1 MNLLFKSLTIQ
12 GVTFHLTSKEV
23 VEQALQAFELSN
35 IDQNDVGY
43 IVNNE
48 VDYICQYEIP
58 KLFELENFLAF
69 YLQCII
75 DWISEDE
82 LHACFILDIHQESP
96 IFRATLNPE
105 YFECLE
111 DLAISIINKRLA
123 KLNRGITYED
133 LPFEANYLDVI
144 STEIALERIS
154 VVLKSGQIDEL
165 SDVGEF
171 DEFKAEP
178 CFVFY
183 LKD

>member
-12 GVTFHLTSKEV
+12 GITFHLTSKEAV
-23 VEQALQAFELSN
+23 REALQAFELSS

-43 IVNNE
+43 EANNR
-48 VDYICQYEIP
+48 VDYFNVQELYE
-58 KLFELENFLAF
+58 LFQLENFLAF
-69 YLQCII
+69 YLKSII
-75 DWISEDE
+75 KGLSADGS
-82 LHACFILDIHQESP
+82 HACLTFKLNQEPPTFIS
-96 IFRATLNPE
+96 FK
-105 YFECLE
+105 YFESLQ
-111 DLAISIINKRLA
+111 DLAISIINKRLE

-154 VVLKSGQIDEL
+154 VILKSGQIDEL